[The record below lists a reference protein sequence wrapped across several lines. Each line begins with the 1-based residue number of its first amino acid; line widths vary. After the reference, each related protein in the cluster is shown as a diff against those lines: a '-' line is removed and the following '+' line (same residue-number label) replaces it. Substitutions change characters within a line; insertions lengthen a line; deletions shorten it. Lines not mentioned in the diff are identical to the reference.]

1 MIKCKLDYSKV
12 PSSIYIVYKLQ
23 GTASVVLAGLIV
35 AQKLLG
41 GILAEHTFLR
51 HCRLRQGHSCRR
63 IQIHPWFPRLQR

>member
-41 GILAEHTFLR
+41 GILAEHTFLILGAGEVTFFVLLCLEIS
-51 HCRLRQGHSCRR
+51 HAF
-63 IQIHPWFPRLQR
+63 HPL

>member
-51 HCRLRQGHSCRR
+51 HCRLR
-63 IQIHPWFPRLQR
+63 